1 MKRLFAG
8 ALLLSFLSVLTGC
21 TLKNGVDLMQLPKPN
36 KDRQAITDELARVK
50 SSEAVEDAPYQG
62 ENRNTVQMVDLDVR
76 WG

>member
-36 KDRQAITDELARVK
+36 KDRQAITDELAPV
-50 SSEAVEDAPYQG
+50 SYTHLTLPTTNPV
-62 ENRNTVQMVDLDVR
+62 
-76 WG
+76 

>member
-62 ENRNTVQMVDLDVR
+62 SGCIFSNTSKWEYL
-76 WG
+76 